1 MRRKLENK
9 DKIVKDADIVI
20 IIIKNGDNTDEQN
33 INDICARID
42 I

>member
-33 INDICARID
+33 INDICDRID